1 MAIREQVV
9 PGTQARTHVEET
21 KKGIE
26 WGQIGRYIAVVVV
39 VFIALAP
46 LYWTVVTSVKSG
58 LELNVS
64 PPTLFPHSF
73 SLENFISDLSLSTFT
88 HDLLNSAI
96 IAVITTVLALILG
109 ILCAY
114 AIARMK
120 FVGKSVVLG
129 ITLSV
134 QMIPLIAMVGPLFVI
149 FTGPIPIYNT
159 YAALIIPDLVLT
171 LPITVWFMTS
181 FFRDLPPDLEES
193 ARVDGASR
201 LRALWEVI
209 VPLTAPGVFA
219 AAILSFIG
227 VWNDFL
233 FGLTLTTDENAQ
245 PITVGVSRFA
255 GEHTI
260 PWGEI
265 AAAAVIVT
273 IPLAIVVLIL
283 QKRIVSGLTAG
294 AVKG

>member
-1 MAIREQVV
+1 MAVKEQVSA
-9 PGTQARTHVEET
+9 GARASTRT
-21 KKGIE
+21 ADSRRGFP
-26 WGQIGRYIAVVVV
+26 WGKVGRYTAVVLV

-46 LYWTVVTSVKSG
+46 LYWSIATSVKSG
-58 LELNVS
+58 LELNAT
-64 PPTLFPHSF
+64 PPTLFPHTF
-73 SLENFISDLSLSTFT
+73 SLENFQSDFALTTFKK
-88 HDLLNSAI
+88 DLLNSTI
-96 IAVITTVLALILG
+96 IATITTILALVVG

-114 AIARMK
+114 AIARTK
-120 FVGKSVVLG
+120 FHGKAFVLG
-129 ITLSV
+129 LTLAV
-134 QMIPLIAMVGPLFVI
+134 TLIPLIAMIGPLFVA
-149 FTGPIPIYNT
+149 FTNIQIYNT
-159 YAALIIPDLVLT
+159 YTALIIPDLVIS

-181 FFRDLPPDLEES
+181 FFRDLPPDLEEA

-201 LRALWEVI
+201 LRTLWSII

-219 AAILSFIG
+219 AAILTFIT
-227 VWNDFL
+227 VYNDFL
-233 FGLTLTTDENAQ
+233 FGLTLTADENAQ

-273 IPLAIVVLIL
+273 IPLAILVLIL
-283 QKRIVSGLTAG
+283 QRRIVSGLTAG